1 MRLVCCLFILF
12 VVHGASPAIVRK
24 GPAFA
29 KSVYSNAIMPAAMQ
43 VIFHAVGELKIHA
56 AEEEEE
62 NLLRTPSTSPHPP
75 GQRQPLP
82 AEVQTRSDVETSTI
96 SDEEKYFVS
105 PERYQEEALIMAKP
119 QGENSGQIGGGEAVT
134 PEANHEESEVVYG
147 LPETNY
153 EIPERDQEV
162 PEESNAH
169 LPLDGQTVSRCRPGY
184 QLVANMPK
192 ESTVDSVVK
201 QIYNIMETSSSG
213 YKDVAQTS
221 PEMVSTSGT
230 ECIEAKNPGH
240 YIPADDKEKSDEDKD
255 DARFTLLGERVDQV
269 PNPSLVAFLRA
280 GNTTTS
286 STLRQMSE
294 LYDVMSKDARKQGFA
309 MYAGYSD
316 TVLKFLQETSGGG
329 AGVQL
334 RLLLEKVMEKNELMR
349 YDAIVKTRAM
359 IALLKDPGSRLS
371 TDLRNQVL
379 PMRFVL

>member
-1 MRLVCCLFILF
+1 MRAVHCLFILL

-29 KSVYSNAIMPAAMQ
+29 TPIYSDAIMPAAMQ
-43 VIFHAVGELKIHA
+43 VIFHAVGQLKIHA

-62 NLLRTPSTSPHPP
+62 TLLRTPSTSPHPP

-82 AEVQTRSDVETSTI
+82 AEVQTRNDVETSTI
-96 SDEEKYFVS
+96 SDNEKYFVP
-105 PERYQEEALIMAKP
+105 PERYQEEALIIAKP
-119 QGENSGQIGGGEAVT
+119 EGANSEKVGGGQAVT

-153 EIPERDQEV
+153 ELPERDQEV
-162 PEESNAH
+162 PEKSN
-169 LPLDGQTVSRCRPGY
+169 GQTISRCRPGY
-184 QLVANMPK
+184 RLVTSMPK
-192 ESTVDSVVK
+192 ESTVDSVVR

-230 ECIEAKNPGH
+230 ECIEAKNPAH
-240 YIPADDKEKSDEDKD
+240 YIPADGSSDDREKSDEDKD

-280 GNTTTS
+280 GNATTS
-286 STLRQMSE
+286 PSLLQLSE
-294 LYDVMSKDARKQGFA
+294 LYDVLSKDARRQGYSK
-309 MYAGYSD
+309 YAGYSD
-316 TVLKFLQETSGGG
+316 KVLKFLQESSGGE

-334 RLLLEKVMEKNELMR
+334 RQFLEKAMAANELSR
-349 YDAIVKTRAM
+349 YDSMTKTKQI
-359 IALLKDPGSRLS
+359 IAVLKDPGSRLS
-371 TDLRNQVL
+371 TDLRNKVL
-379 PMRFVL
+379 PMRFVF